1 MRYVLTLSSVEDAI
15 SADKEVFVQ
24 SVREQLTERGLSMR
38 GKIPCLFVGT
48 ICLILPGAV
57 AVAADLSVRKTV
69 NLKGS
74 PEAVWSLI
82 GDYCAIQKWHPAV
95 AKCEIASGTNNRA
108 GAVRVL
114 TLGDGATIREELVNH
129 DAKARTYTYKILES
143 PLPVMSYS
151 GRITVLPGPSGG
163 SVVEWKSTFKAAPGA
178 DDTTARTTMEGIYD
192 AGLTSLSAKE
202 ATR

>member
-1 MRYVLTLSSVEDAI
+1 MRRT
-15 SADKEVFVQ
+15 
-24 SVREQLTERGLSMR
+24 
-38 GKIPCLFVGT
+38 IPCLLVGS
-48 ICLILPGAV
+48 ICLILPAAA

-95 AKCEIASGTNNRA
+95 TKCEIVSGTNNRA

-114 TLGDGATIREELVNH
+114 TLGDGATIREELLNYA
-129 DAKARTYTYKILES
+129 AKARTYSYKILES
-143 PLPVMSYS
+143 PLPVRSYS
-151 GRITVLPGPSGG
+151 ATIAVLPGPSGG

-178 DDTTARTTMEGIYD
+178 DDATARTTIEGIYD
-192 AGLTSLSAKE
+192 AGLTNLSAKE